1 MASLP
6 INLFDAAVYLCLA
19 VAVIAG
25 FRSGL
30 LRSLA
35 TIFGYLVAA
44 GLAVALTP
52 PLSQL
57 LVAQFHMPP
66 AQIWAVYVG
75 VFLGGGIL
83 LGALLRL
90 AVSELVGPNV
100 SAPDRAAGA
109 AARRGPRRPAGGAD
123 GRHLRPH
130 HSGRPRARVPE
141 RLAIAADPVGG
152 RTARLEILAAGCR
165 GLHRPPQAPTRA
177 LTPPSELTSR

>member
-66 AQIWAVYVG
+66 TQIWAVYVG

-90 AVSELVGPNV
+90 AISELVGTEC
-100 SAPDRAAGA
+100 
-109 AARRGPRRPAGGAD
+109 
-123 GRHLRPH
+123 
-130 HSGRPRARVPE
+130 E
-141 RLAIAADPVGG
+141 RSRSRGG
-152 RTARLEILAAGCR
+152 RRCSARSASACWR
-165 GLHRPPQAPTRA
+165 C
-177 LTPPSELTSR
+177 

>member
-52 PLSQL
+52 PLSRL
-57 LVAQFHMPP
+57 LVVQFDMPS
-66 AQIWAVYVG
+66 AQIWA
-75 VFLGGGIL
+75 
-83 LGALLRL
+83 ARR
-90 AVSELVGPNV
+90 
-100 SAPDRAAGA
+100 RAATWPGTMILSQ
-109 AARRGPRRPAGGAD
+109 ARRLFLCSD
-123 GRHLRPH
+123 
-130 HSGRPRARVPE
+130 
-141 RLAIAADPVGG
+141 RL
-152 RTARLEILAAGCR
+152 
-165 GLHRPPQAPTRA
+165 
-177 LTPPSELTSR
+177 

>member
-19 VAVIAG
+19 IAVIAG

-57 LVAQFHMPP
+57 LFARFHMPP

-90 AVSELVGPNV
+90 AISELVGLNV

-109 AARRGPRRPAGGAD
+109 VLGAVRVGLLAVLMVVIFDRIIPAGREPAFLKGSQ
-123 GRHLRPH
+123 LRP
-130 HSGRPRARVPE
+130 
-141 RLAIAADPVGG
+141 
-152 RTARLEILAAGCR
+152 ILSVAGQQGLKSLPPDVEDYIDHLKRQR
-165 GLHRPPQAPTRA
+165 GL
-177 LTPPSELTSR
+177 